1 MQLGSFNMPAKDERK
16 LAMRRFCLGVLI
28 LKDGM
33 DSTMRRQDVQP
44 AVDSSYVFRQS
55 L

>member
-1 MQLGSFNMPAKDERK
+1 MQLGSFNMPAKDEWK
-16 LAMRRFCLGVLI
+16 LAMRRFCLDVLI
-28 LKDGM
+28 LKDSM
-33 DSTMRRQDVQP
+33 DSTMRRQDVQS

>member
-16 LAMRRFCLGVLI
+16 LAMRRFCLDVLI
-28 LKDGM
+28 LKDGT

-44 AVDSSYVFRQS
+44 AVDNPYVFRQS